1 MASTLGPSAVTE
13 TPSAPETS
21 QRIQNAADISVIVI
35 YFVLVMAVGLW
46 AMLRT
51 NRGTVGGFF
60 LAGREVTWWPMGASL
75 FASNIGSGHFVGL
88 AGTGA
93 ASGIAIAAFEWNA
106 LLLLLVLGW
115 FFVPIYIK
123 AGVTTMPEYLRKRF
137 GGKRLQIYLSI
148 LSLFICVALRIS
160 SDIFS
165 GAIFIKL
172 ALGLDLYLAI
182 FILLAIT
189 AIYTI
194 TGGLASV
201 IYTDTF
207 QTAIMLI
214 GSFILTGFAFAEVG
228 GYENFTE
235 KYMNAIPT
243 IVEGDNL
250 TIKSKCYTPQGDS
263 FHIFRDAVTGDIP
276 WPGTIFG
283 MTVVAAWYWCTDQV
297 IVQRCLS
304 GKDMSHVKAACIMCG
319 YLKLLPMFLM
329 VMPGMISRILF
340 TEKVAC
346 VVPSECV
353 KHCGVKVGCSNYAY
367 PMLVMELMPTGLRG
381 LMLSVMLASL
391 MSSLTSIFNSASAL
405 FTIDLYT
412 KIRKRAS
419 EKELLI
425 AGRLFIILLI
435 AISIVW
441 VPLVQV
447 AQNGQLFH
455 YIESISSYLG
465 PPVAAVFLLAI
476 FCKRVNEQGAFWGL
490 IVGFVMGLIRMVAE
504 FVYGTGSCLAASSC
518 PQVICGVHYLYF
530 ALILFFVSILI
541 ILGISLLTK
550 PIPDVHL
557 YRLCWA
563 LRNSTEERID
573 LDTEE
578 ERHEEAD
585 DGADNDNPEEARG
598 CLRKAYDLFCGLQ
611 RKGPKLSK
619 EEEEAQE
626 KKLTDTSERP
636 LWRTVANINAI
647 ILLAVAVFV
656 HGYFA

>member
-1 MASTLGPSAVTE
+1 MASTLSPSAVTE
-13 TPSAPETS
+13 TPSPPETS
-21 QRIQNAADISVIVI
+21 ERIQNAADISVIVI

-60 LAGREVTWWPMGASL
+60 LAGRDVTLWPMGASL

-137 GGKRLQIYLSI
+137 GGKRLQVYLSI

-165 GAIFIKL
+165 GAIFITL

-182 FILLAIT
+182 FILLALT

-201 IYTDTF
+201 IYTDTL

-214 GSFILTGFAFAEVG
+214 GSFILMGFAFAEVG

-297 IVQRCLS
+297 TVQRCLS

-329 VMPGMISRILF
+329 VMPGMISRIRF

-353 KHCGVKVGCSNYAY
+353 KHCGVKVGCSNSAY
-367 PMLVMELMPTGLRG
+367 PMLVMELMPNGLRG
-381 LMLSVMLASL
+381 LMMSVMLASL

-455 YIESISSYLG
+455 YIGSISSYLG
-465 PPVAAVFLLAI
+465 PPIAAVFLLAI
-476 FCKRVNEQGAFWGL
+476 FCKRVNEQVTFWGL
-490 IVGFVMGLIRMVAE
+490 IVGFVIGLIRMIAE
-504 FVYGTGSCLAASSC
+504 FVYGTGSCLAASNC

-541 ILGISLLTK
+541 TLGISLLTK
-550 PIPDVHL
+550 PIPDVHVSND
-557 YRLCWA
+557 CI
-563 LRNSTEERID
+563 NSTEERID

-578 ERHEEAD
+578 ERHEEAH
-585 DGADNDNPEEARG
+585 DGVDSDNPEETRG
-598 CLRKAYDLFCGLQ
+598 CLRKAYDLLCGLQ
-611 RKGPKLSK
+611 RKGPKLS
-619 EEEEAQE
+619 EEEEE
-626 KKLTDTSERP
+626 KP
-636 LWRTVANINAI
+636 LWRTVVNINAI